1 MLITSKSSHTYSL
14 SSSCRLFS
22 LSSQFHPTM
31 RQEETC
37 LQSSNPSISCQ
48 SSSYLGLPSLPFSL
62 SSTGVA
68 FLNLFRVTRP
78 AYTWFTR
85 HWCYSCPTALQRI
98 LGHWPLTGTSLKSA
112 LLICFHLS
120 SLWRRGRKERR
131 KKEKLSIDLY
141 LSLTT
146 APSLSHFSQNVWN

>member
-1 MLITSKSSHTYSL
+1 MANFLSYTMLITSKSSHTYSL

-48 SSSYLGLPSLPFSL
+48 SSSYLGLPSLP
-62 SSTGVA
+62 
-68 FLNLFRVTRP
+68 LFRVTRP

-98 LGHWPLTGTSLKSA
+98 LGHWPSIGTSLKSA
-112 LLICFHLS
+112 LTCFHLS